1 MRLIDVLIKEHIMPS
16 LKSRQKRELLDE
28 MATEIASMVVGL
40 NREKLLEVLL
50 EREKLGSTGIGHGV
64 AIPHSKLEGVDGII
78 VAFGRSKKGV
88 DFQSMDNRPVHLFFM
103 IIAPVNST
111 AMHLKVLASISR
123 LLRDKDFRKR
133 LIKAPTQDEIFTI
146 ISEEDKKHE
155 SMISGKIIQRGSQS

>member
-1 MRLIDVLIKEHIMPS
+1 MRLIDVLMKEHIMPA

-28 MATEIASMVVGL
+28 MSTEIASRVVGL

-64 AIPHSKLEGVDGII
+64 AIPHSKLKGVDGII

-123 LLRDKDFRKR
+123 LLRDKDFRKK
-133 LIKAPTQDEIFTI
+133 LIKASTQDEIFNI

-155 SMISGKIIQRGSQS
+155 SMVSGKIIQRGSQG

>member
-1 MRLIDVLIKEHIMPS
+1 MRLIDVLMKEHIMPA

-28 MATEIASMVVGL
+28 MSTEIASRVVGL

-64 AIPHSKLEGVDGII
+64 AIPHSKLEGIDGII

-133 LIKAPTQDEIFTI
+133 LIKASTQDEIFNI

-155 SMISGKIIQRGSQS
+155 SMTSGKISQRGSQG